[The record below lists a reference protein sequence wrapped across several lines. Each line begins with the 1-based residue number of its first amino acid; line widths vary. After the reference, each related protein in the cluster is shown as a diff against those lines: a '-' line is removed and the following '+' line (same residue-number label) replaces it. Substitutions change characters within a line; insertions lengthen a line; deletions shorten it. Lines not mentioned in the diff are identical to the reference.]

1 MAVFAS
7 EGSAIAQNPQM
18 LLHLLPPLA
27 LFFTG
32 NLLLAFVVSR
42 WLASG
47 YENFVSLSDT
57 ILARNSP
64 TALLSQILLWI
75 GRKGL
80 FIKAA
85 CAPAGK
91 QVAGPEEKE
100 GKPDIRR
107 A

>member
-80 FIKAA
+80 YL
-85 CAPAGK
+85 
-91 QVAGPEEKE
+91 
-100 GKPDIRR
+100 
-107 A
+107 